1 MAGQLVACHGAAVSA
16 EPDNGNPGAMP
27 DRRRSKRTARWSD
40 QTVPLLQIRRMI
52 SQQSSRDV
60 SIGYFCVLLGGFA
73 LWLAYGAA
81 IANLALIVPNAVAF
95 GVGCLTVGVAVRY
108 RPPRGGRQ
116 SGSPNEANV
125 P

>member
-1 MAGQLVACHGAAVSA
+1 MLDTALAVCAAAWGVVMALS
-16 EPDNGNPGAMP
+16 
-27 DRRRSKRTARWSD
+27 
-40 QTVPLLQIRRMI
+40 PLLQIRRMI

-73 LWLAYGAA
+73 LWLAYGTA

-108 RPPRGGRQ
+108 RPPRRGRQ